1 MGAAIAPAAAL
12 MGEPTRAAMLV
23 ALVEGR
29 ALAAGELARRAGV
42 SAATASAHLARLLDG
57 RLVSVIKQGRHRYYQ
72 LAGRDVAAAIEAL
85 SRLAPP
91 TPPVNSLRQARDRDA
106 LRRARSC
113 YDHLAGQAGVE
124 LYAALLGTGTLI
136 AGANPGSGGGPGK
149 PGDRSG
155 DYAFVDL
162 ADGAPFEGLGI
173 DVDRLRHQRRAFV
186 RSCLDWTERA
196 PHLAGALGAV
206 LLERML
212 ALGWLRRPPNGGRGL
227 IVTAEGTRGL
237 ADWFG
242 CRLS

>member
-1 MGAAIAPAAAL
+1 MDAAIAPAAAL
-12 MGEPTRAAMLV
+12 MGEPTRASMLV

-57 RLVSVIKQGRHRYYQ
+57 NLVRVIKQGRHRYYQ
-72 LAGRDVAAAIEAL
+72 LAGPDVAAAIEVL
-85 SRLAPP
+85 SRLAPSS
-91 TPPVNSLRQARDRDA
+91 PPVNSLRQARDRDA

-113 YDHLAGQAGVE
+113 YDHLAGQVGVE
-124 LYAALLGTGTLI
+124 LYAALVSTGTLT
-136 AGANPGSGGGPGK
+136 AGGAGTASTGTRRDG
-149 PGDRSG
+149 
-155 DYAFVDL
+155 YEIIDL
-162 ADGAPFEGLGI
+162 IDEAPFADLGI
-173 DVDRLRHQRRAFV
+173 DVDRLRRQRRTFI

-196 PHLAGALGAV
+196 PHLAGGLGAA

-227 IVTAEGTRGL
+227 ILTVEGTQNL
-237 ADWFG
+237 ADRFG